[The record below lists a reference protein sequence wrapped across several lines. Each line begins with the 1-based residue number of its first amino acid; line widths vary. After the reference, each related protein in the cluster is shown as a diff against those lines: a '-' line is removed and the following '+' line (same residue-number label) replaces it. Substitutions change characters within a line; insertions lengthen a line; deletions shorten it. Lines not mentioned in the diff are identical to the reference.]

1 MKPILPPRAGYVERI
16 DSDGNHVY
24 VKVDDGRV
32 ERSEVMTVDEMTD
45 CINSGIEES
54 LVD

>member
-16 DSDGNHVY
+16 DSEGNHVY
-24 VKVDDGRV
+24 VKVDDRI
-32 ERSEVMTVDEMTD
+32 ERSEVMTIEEMTD
-45 CINSGIEES
+45 CLDAGIEES